1 MVEPVVEDEGFE
13 LLEMVYA
20 GGRGNAILR
29 LVLDHPEASVTLDD
43 CSRVSGAVSRL
54 LDGLDLIPGRYHLEV
69 SSPGLDRPL
78 LRERDFLRFQGSNI
92 KVSLEAPLA
101 EDPEDPRGRQKNFIG
116 RLRAYDAAAGAL
128 LLETEAGLL
137 RIPRDRVRR
146 ARLLPEIEMPSKPG
160 GRKRA

>member
-1 MVEPVVEDEGFE
+1 VEPVVEDEGFE

-20 GGRGNAILR
+20 GRRANTLLR

-43 CSRVSGAVSRL
+43 CSRVSRAVGRL

-78 LRERDFLRFQGSNI
+78 VRERDFLRFQGSNI
-92 KVSLEAPLA
+92 KVSLDAPLV

-128 LLETEAGLL
+128 HLETEAGPL
-137 RIPRDRVRR
+137 RIPRDRIRR
-146 ARLLPEIEMPSKPG
+146 ARLLPEIGMPSKPG